1 MSGYNPEE
9 LRATLRSAIQEGEAH
24 IKQLERASL
33 VLVPVFP
40 LTADSLRS
48 LADDQVPVLDQFIYR
63 FTKLQ
68 DSMASRL
75 LPTLHSLLRADDSP
89 RPFLDILSYLEQL
102 GALSSEDRWLF
113 FRALRNNLA
122 HDYPES
128 TEQTAQT
135 LNTLYQNWSELR
147 DMFTTARDYFLSY
160 ESDSQ
165 P

>member
-9 LRATLRSAIQEGEAH
+9 LRATIRSAIQEGEAH
-24 IKQLERASL
+24 IRQLERASTL
-33 VLVPVFP
+33 LSPLFP
-40 LTADSLRS
+40 LSPDSLLS
-48 LADDQVPVLDQFIYR
+48 LPEDQVPILDQFIYR

-128 TEQTAQT
+128 SQQTAQT
-135 LNTLYQNWSELR
+135 LNTLYENWNELR
-147 DMFTTARDYFLSY
+147 QMFRIARDYFLSY
-160 ESDSQ
+160 ETE
-165 P
+165 